1 MWDLLPRM
9 WFRCKKGRAEESQY
23 YQNKTLDKERMA
35 DVVARY
41 MLPLRNANSETGKPR
56 LPFASDEQNT
66 LSSLRSPS
74 STMKILCKT
83 YSKVIAVRP
92 TSV

>member
-1 MWDLLPRM
+1 MWDLLLRM
-9 WFRCKKGRAEESQY
+9 WFRYKKGRAEESQY
-23 YQNKTLDKERMA
+23 YQNRSLDAERMA
-35 DVVARY
+35 DVVTRY
-41 MLPLRNANSETGKPR
+41 MLPLKSANSETGKHR
-56 LPFASDEQNT
+56 LPFASDEQST